1 LESKF
6 SNLRT
11 VITKDISPFSDFKNK
26 LLHWANQH
34 REVVFLDS
42 NQYHQK
48 YSSYDAV
55 LAVDAFTSIKTDYE
69 NAFQDLYQ
77 YQSQTKDWLFGYL
90 SYDLKNDTEA
100 LQSNNFD
107 GLDFPDLFF
116 FQPKK
121 LFLIKNDEL
130 EIQYLRLCDDEIETD
145 FEEIISTTFITHHPS
160 SINIKQR
167 ISKENYLSKVSK
179 MLEHIHRGDIYEAN
193 FCMEFYAENAQI
205 EPLEIYQKLNAI
217 SEPPFAVYFKNN
229 FQYLLSA
236 SPERYLRKEGL
247 KVISQPIKGTA
258 KRSED
263 AVLDEQL
270 KVDLA
275 QNEKERSEN
284 IMIVDLVRNDLSHT
298 ATKGSVQVEELCQIY
313 TFKQVHQMIST
324 IVSEVENTTSPI
336 EILRTTFPMGSMT
349 GAPKISAMQII
360 EELEETKRGL
370 YSGAVGYFTP
380 TGDFDFN
387 VVIRSILYN
396 AKNQYLSF
404 SVGSAVTSQAI
415 AENEY
420 EECLLKAK
428 AMFEV
433 LQSK

>member
-1 LESKF
+1 M
-6 SNLRT
+6 RT
-11 VITKDISPFSDFKNK
+11 VITKNISQFHDFKNQ
-26 LLHWANQH
+26 LLHWANQY

-100 LQSNNFD
+100 LHSNNFD

-121 LFLIKNDEL
+121 LFLIKKNQV
-130 EIQYLRLCDDEIETD
+130 EIQYLRMCDDEIEAD
-145 FEEIISTTFITHHPS
+145 FEEIESIASIIHLPS
-160 SINIKQR
+160 SINIQQR
-167 ISKENYLSKVSK
+167 VSKENYLSKVSK

-193 FCMEFYAENAQI
+193 FCMEFFVENAQI

-247 KVISQPIKGTA
+247 KIISQPIKGTA
-258 KRSED
+258 KRSENLI
-263 AVLDEQL
+263 VDEKL
-270 KVDLA
+270 KSDLV

-324 IVSEVENTTSPI
+324 IVSEVENTTSPV

-360 EELEETKRGL
+360 EELEATKRGL

-396 AKNQYLSF
+396 SKNQYLSF
-404 SVGSAVTSQAI
+404 SVGSAITSQAI
-415 AENEY
+415 PEMEY

>member
-1 LESKF
+1 
-6 SNLRT
+6 LRT
-11 VITKDISPFSDFKNK
+11 VITKDISSFSDFKNQ

-77 YQSQTKDWLFGYL
+77 YQSQAKDWLFGYL
-90 SYDLKNDTEA
+90 SYDLKNDTED

-107 GLDFPDLFF
+107 GLVFPDLFF

-121 LFLIKNDEL
+121 LFLIKENQIEM
-130 EIQYLRLCDDEIETD
+130 QYLRMCDDEIEAD
-145 FEEIISTTFITHHPS
+145 FEEIISLTSNFQLPTSIT
-160 SINIKQR
+160 IEQR

-193 FCMEFYAENAQI
+193 FCMEFYAENTQI

-217 SEPPFAVYFKNN
+217 SESPFAVYFKNN

-258 KRSED
+258 RRSFDVEQ
-263 AVLDEQL
+263 DEQL
-270 KVDLA
+270 KSDLA

-336 EILRTTFPMGSMT
+336 EILKTTFPMGSMT

-396 AKNQYLSF
+396 SQNQYLSF

-415 AENEY
+415 PEMEY

-433 LQSK
+433 LS